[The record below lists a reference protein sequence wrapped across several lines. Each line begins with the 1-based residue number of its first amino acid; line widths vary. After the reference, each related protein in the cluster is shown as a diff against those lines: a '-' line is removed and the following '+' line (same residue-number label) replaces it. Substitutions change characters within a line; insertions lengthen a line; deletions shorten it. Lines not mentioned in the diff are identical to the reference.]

1 MEQQIIA
8 LDYDGSY
15 TKFPE
20 LFDMIIDKGI
30 LDGHKVIMATMR
42 KPEENTPILD
52 KLKEKIEV
60 YYTSREAKVSYLR
73 DNHSI
78 YPDLWID
85 DNPHWIYNDS
95 N

>member
-15 TKFPE
+15 TKFTA
-20 LFDMIIDKGI
+20 LFDMIIEKSID
-30 LDGHKVIMATMR
+30 DGNRIIMATMR
-42 KPEENTPILD
+42 RPEESTELLD

-95 N
+95 L

>member
-1 MEQQIIA
+1 MQKVIA

-15 TKFPE
+15 TVFKD
-20 LFDMIIDKGI
+20 LFDIII
-30 LDGHKVIMATMR
+30 SNAIENGHRVIMATMR
-42 KPEENTPILD
+42 RPEESTELLEE
-52 KLKEKIEV
+52 LKEKIEV

-95 N
+95 K